1 MDTERALLA
10 LQQCFPQLLVF
21 SAIPIVQGN
30 VNFVLEVNHEL
41 IFRFPRHEIME
52 ADLLREIRFMPFLA
66 ERLSIPIPRFE
77 YVWLP
82 DQRYPHPIVG
92 YQKLQGIL
100 LDDPGILAEQRQKLL
115 PMIAR
120 FLHELHQFPIV
131 PDPYYGIR
139 GGGVEWWVQLYRKR
153 FEQIQVAVFPHLSEP
168 IQRKAALAWESY
180 LARHTCLPFQSAFIH
195 RDLWMHHLLCDPQ
208 QSILTGVIDWGDAAF
223 GDPVLDFVGLH
234 MAWGRG
240 MVEEMVH
247 LAKVED
253 DPTFW
258 QRLDFYLDFRFQF
271 YPPYTEALKA
281 AQLRNERALARY
293 IQDIE
298 KAFEN

>member
-1 MDTERALLA
+1 MDTDQALLA
-10 LQQCFPQLLVF
+10 LQQCFPQLRVF
-21 SAIPIVQGN
+21 SAIPITQGN

-52 ADLLREIRFMPFLA
+52 ADLLREIRFMPLLVGK
-66 ERLSIPIPRFE
+66 LSIPIPRFE

-82 DQRYPHPIVG
+82 DQQYPHPIVG
-92 YQKLQGIL
+92 YQKLKGIL

-120 FLHELHQFPIV
+120 FLHELHQLPVV
-131 PDPYYGIR
+131 PDSHYGIR

-153 FEQIQVAVFPHLSEP
+153 FEQIQLVVFPLLSERTR
-168 IQRKAALAWESY
+168 RKAALEWESY
-180 LARHTCLPFQSAFIH
+180 LAHHVGLPFQPAFIH

-208 QSILTGVIDWGDAAF
+208 QNLLTGVIDWGDAAF

-240 MVEEMVH
+240 MVEEIVH
-247 LAKVED
+247 LANVEN

-258 QRLDFYLDFRFQF
+258 QRLDFYLDFYFQF

-281 AQLRNERALARY
+281 AQLGNEPALARH
-293 IQDIE
+293 ILDIE
-298 KAFEN
+298 KACEN